1 MSCSESITNARI
13 PAMTAALTSLLSIP
27 STSFP
32 LGSAICHYPRDS
44 ATVPARI
51 SSTVRTACGKA

>member
-1 MSCSESITNARI
+1 MSGSDSITNAS
-13 PAMTAALTSLLSIP
+13 TAAMMAALISLLSIP

-32 LGSAICHYPRDS
+32 GSGIQCLRYS

-51 SSTVRTACGKA
+51 SSTVRTACGTA

>member
-1 MSCSESITNARI
+1 MSGSESISNART
-13 PAMTAALTSLLSIP
+13 PAMMAAMTSLLSIP

-32 LGSAICHYPRDS
+32 GSGLLCLRYS

>member
-1 MSCSESITNARI
+1 MSCSESIINAST
-13 PAMTAALTSLLSIP
+13 PAMTTALTSLLSIP

-32 LGSAICHYPRDS
+32 GSGRLCLRYS

-51 SSTVRTACGKA
+51 SSTVRTACGTA